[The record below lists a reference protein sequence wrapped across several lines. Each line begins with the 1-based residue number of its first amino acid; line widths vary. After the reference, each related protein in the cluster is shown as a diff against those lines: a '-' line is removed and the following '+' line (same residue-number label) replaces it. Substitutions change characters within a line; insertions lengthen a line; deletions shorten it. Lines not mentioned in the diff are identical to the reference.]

1 MKSTEPILLKDVFGI
16 FTDKRGFLNAADLTK
31 IIHQVGNQKFDIRY
45 QLMSFSQAKA
55 TFRGFH
61 YQDSPYA
68 QNKLIL
74 LHQGSISDFIVPV
87 ESPKINDVL
96 TYEMSAGDALFV
108 PDTFAHG
115 FLTKTKNVI
124 MQYIMDDVF
133 VESHY
138 KGINGENFL
147 RTIVDFEKVTVSEKD
162 AAFLKSV
169 N

>member
-1 MKSTEPILLKDVFGI
+1 MKSTEPKLLKNVFDI

-31 IIHQVGNQKFDIRY
+31 IIQLVGNQKFDIRY

-61 YQDSPYA
+61 YQDRPYA

-87 ESPKINDVL
+87 DNPKINEVL

-108 PDTFAHG
+108 PNTFAHG
-115 FLTKTKNVI
+115 FLTKTENVI
-124 MQYIMDDVF
+124 MQYFMDDVF

-138 KGINGENFL
+138 RGINGENFL
-147 RTIVDFEKVTVSEKD
+147 RTIVDFEKVTVSNKD
-162 AAFLKSV
+162 AAFAISV
-169 N
+169 I